1 MTVRLLYQGVI
12 DLPSSCRAVFSFLTQ
27 SRAAVARG
35 TMNWWHLIGSRPH
48 NPTTNGPMVRAC
60 SGRSTGEKIRSTGP
74 SNGAVVRGGSGVA
87 LYGVRYGV
95 PYGVR
100 SIPELR
106 VAPLWPDSDSDDQTF
121 PAKGRPTSA
130 ALRDAEP

>member
-1 MTVRLLYQGVI
+1 M
-12 DLPSSCRAVFSFLTQ
+12 
-27 SRAAVARG
+27 ARG

-106 VAPLWPDSDSDDQTF
+106 VAPLWREQEE
-121 PAKGRPTSA
+121 
-130 ALRDAEP
+130 LRSKLQAPYQFRGMVDLSGLY

>member
-1 MTVRLLYQGVI
+1 M
-12 DLPSSCRAVFSFLTQ
+12 
-27 SRAAVARG
+27 ARG

-87 LYGVRYGV
+87 LYGV

-106 VAPLWPDSDSDDQTF
+106 VAPLCHIVLCYVF
-121 PAKGRPTSA
+121 V
-130 ALRDAEP
+130 